1 MNRFYIIIIL
11 FSFCSFVLIAPL
23 EAEDLLH
30 NWLEVPK
37 SEYGIQV
44 WDKLSLENNKD
55 GSIRILS
62 KFIPNT
68 KNETASTILYTMDI
82 NCSQK
87 TFKDVY
93 LGQNKFEE
101 FKNPSSDWKDPNGD
115 QLILG
120 VIDQV
125 CSFNNSL

>member
-23 EAEDLLH
+23 EAKDLLH
-30 NWLEVPK
+30 IWLEVPK

-44 WDKLSLENNKD
+44 WDKLSLEKNKD

-87 TFKDVY
+87 TFKDVS
-93 LGQNKFEE
+93 LGQNKFDE

-115 QLILG
+115 KLILG

-125 CSFNNSL
+125 CGFNNSI